1 MVIGSGLLGTAFMD
15 LKADSDTIFFAAGVS
30 NSKTAT
36 SMDFDREKKHFL
48 EISKKYPDQL
58 FVYFSTTSIYDKSL
72 RDTEYVKHKVK
83 MEELAMKHCKRLLIF
98 RLSNIV
104 GKTKNPNTVFNFFY
118 NSILNEV
125 PFVVWKNATRNF
137 LDVDHVRIIVNY
149 MLQNN
154 SENNVIN
161 IANPISISVLELVN
175 QFEKY
180 LGKKANFQLIDK
192 GQSFNVDISVIL
204 EPMQIL
210 DLKFD
215 ENYIL
220 NLLKKYY
227 PFDI

>member
-1 MVIGSGLLGTAFMD
+1 MVIGSGLLGTAFID
-15 LKADSDTIFFAAGVS
+15 LKSFSNTIFFTSGVS

-36 SMDFDREKKHFL
+36 ALDFDRERNLFV
-48 EISKKYPDQL
+48 EISKKHPDQL
-58 FVYFSTTSIYDKSL
+58 FVYFSTTSIYDDSL
-72 RDTEYVKHKVK
+72 INTEYVKHKLK
-83 MEELAMKHCKRLLIF
+83 MEELAMKHCKRFLIF

-125 PFVVWKNATRNF
+125 PFAVWKNATRNF
-137 LDVDHVRIIVNY
+137 LDVDHVRIIVSY
-149 MLQNN
+149 LLQNN
-154 SENNVIN
+154 SENNIIN
-161 IANPISISVLELVN
+161 VANPISISVLELVN

-180 LGKKANFQLIDK
+180 LGKKAHFELMDK
-192 GQSFNVDISVIL
+192 GQSFNVDVSDIFKALQVL
-204 EPMQIL
+204 N
-210 DLKFD
+210 LKFD